1 MAAAKRED
9 KAMRTQMSRAIAT
22 AAAVIAISTTSLLPA
37 AADWRGYEGSSQ
49 AAYGDVYRHRGFG
62 YRDRDEGR
70 HHGWM
75 FQHHFFDFHRR

>member
-37 AADWRGYEGSSQ
+37 AADWRGYEGPSQ
-49 AAYGDVYRHRGFG
+49 AAYGDVYRHPGFG